1 MRCCYINMIEK
12 PLDNE
17 CIEWKWAKIAN
28 LIDKDKVFK
37 ISNIGLIMSPNILNI
52 DIYHYKKMLLLKR

>member
-1 MRCCYINMIEK
+1 MIEK